1 MTKTGFIN
9 KLTSFNKRMIS
20 NKAKHFEFQRKL
32 NSLMTKD
39 NFFLGRIYFTI
50 VDGSQNMF
58 FYQPT
63 FNVLELKNDKGT
75 EYIISWKSKG
85 IYDSK
90 LIVLIGALLPNV
102 KYFRNKI
109 EIQFNSTPLVIE
121 QNNYT
126 TKTVSVYIV
135 YNLDN

>member
-1 MTKTGFIN
+1 MTKTDFIN

-39 NFFLGRIYFTI
+39 NFFVGRIYFTI

-102 KYFRNKI
+102 KYFKNKI

-121 QNNYT
+121 QNNYA
-126 TKTVSVYIV
+126 TKTVNVYIV
-135 YNLDN
+135 YD

>member
-1 MTKTGFIN
+1 MTKTDFIN

-39 NFFLGRIYFTI
+39 NFFVGRIYFTI

-102 KYFRNKI
+102 KYFKNKI
-109 EIQFNSTPLVIE
+109 EIQFNSTPLAIE
-121 QNNYT
+121 QNNYA
-126 TKTVSVYIV
+126 TKTVNVYIV
-135 YNLDN
+135 YD

>member
-1 MTKTGFIN
+1 
-9 KLTSFNKRMIS
+9 MIS

-32 NSLMTKD
+32 NNLMTKD

-63 FNVLELKNDKGT
+63 FNVLELKNDEGT

-90 LIVLIGALLPNV
+90 LMVLIGALLPNV
-102 KYFRNKI
+102 KYFKNKI

-121 QNNYT
+121 QNNYA
-126 TKTVSVYIV
+126 TKTVNVYIV
-135 YNLDN
+135 YD

>member
-1 MTKTGFIN
+1 MTKTDFIN
-9 KLTSFNKRMIS
+9 KLTGFNKRIIS
-20 NKAKHFEFQRKL
+20 NKTKHFEFHRKL

-39 NFFLGRIYFTI
+39 NFFVGRIYFTI

-58 FYQPT
+58 VYQPT
-63 FNVLELKNDKGT
+63 FNVLDLKNDKRT
-75 EYIISWKSKG
+75 EYIISWKSKR

-121 QNNYT
+121 QNNYA
-126 TKTVSVYIV
+126 TKTVNVYIV